1 MKAERPRGLPA
12 LSHQALAR
20 ARYPG
25 TNVHFKRDCYATVR
39 RDFNAGLNL
48 LTPKRIGPFRDGPWA
63 MKRRGGMSS
72 YTSYCQDQAADSAR
86 RARLA
91 RSPELA
97 AYWRSL
103 GLRWLRL
110 AEHAQGT
117 DGALGDATK
126 GAEQASS
133 LHPSNLDA
141 PHAQGINNATAAC
154 RQDILM
160 KLYQEVHCFQ
170 AQAHWSR

>member
-1 MKAERPRGLPA
+1 
-12 LSHQALAR
+12 
-20 ARYPG
+20 
-25 TNVHFKRDCYATVR
+25 
-39 RDFNAGLNL
+39 
-48 LTPKRIGPFRDGPWA
+48 
-63 MKRRGGMSS
+63 MSS

-91 RSPELA
+91 RSPEIA

-110 AEHAQGT
+110 TDHARGT
-117 DGALGDATK
+117 GAALGDTSER
-126 GAEQASS
+126 AEASS
-133 LHPSNLDA
+133 LHPSLDA
-141 PHAQGINNATAAC
+141 PHAQVTNNATVAC

-160 KLYQEVHCFQ
+160 KLYREVHCFQ